1 MPDDYT
7 AHLVLLGGVDWNIVT
22 RDLLDRLDIP
32 VQQVSGEPDSH
43 IAYYE
48 VVKGRRRQ
56 FRAVLATSGS
66 RPVLLEDVAHF
77 FRAPNPFNIKRT
89 LTMCNGMYGRGTLG
103 AVRALTDA
111 RFRDRNEEY
120 LRKRFGASDT
130 ASILARVRIVN
141 GKVVTPDWTRADTR
155 LHEWP
160 RENS

>member
-7 AHLVLLGGVDWNIVT
+7 AHLVLLGGVDWNIVSGLRRT
-22 RDLLDRLDIP
+22 GFAQRLRWSRVD
-32 VQQVSGEPDSH
+32 
-43 IAYYE
+43 A
-48 VVKGRRRQ
+48 RQ
-56 FRAVLATSGS
+56 FKAVLATSGS